1 MSRKRRRRGNRDPE
15 RQDRGLVTG
24 RGRARANEMGR
35 TALLC
40 GCAGTQPALCA
51 GDSPHFTLFHTL
63 RGGQS
68 PFYTSSRSASR
79 SLSLASLSCSFVGRF
94 AFVAIACPQTMSCTS
109 RANAE
114 MQTFWR
120 LVGRKAYNPR
130 GVSSAV
136 ITADVMANA
145 FFGQNLVG
153 TVCAIRLSL

>member
-15 RQDRGLVTG
+15 RQDRGLVTRRG
-24 RGRARANEMGR
+24 AGAGERNGEGRAPLRLRRNAARPLHG
-35 TALLC
+35 
-40 GCAGTQPALCA
+40 GQ
-51 GDSPHFTLFHTL
+51 SPFHTL